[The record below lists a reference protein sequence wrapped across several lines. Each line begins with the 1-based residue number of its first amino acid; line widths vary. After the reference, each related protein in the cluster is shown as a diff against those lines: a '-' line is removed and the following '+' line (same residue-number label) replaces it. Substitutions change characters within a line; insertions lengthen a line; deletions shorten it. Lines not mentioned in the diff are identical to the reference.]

1 MDDRELLLFDIV
13 NLSLLARNNFS
24 RTIRET
30 TFNIFASLELGSRK
44 EKILG
49 FNVHLVRSSSNFY
62 PFVFLE
68 CTKLIVEINY

>member
-30 TFNIFASLELGSRK
+30 TFNIFASLEFQEGEDPGIQRASR
-44 EKILG
+44 
-49 FNVHLVRSSSNFY
+49 
-62 PFVFLE
+62 PFVVQFLSFRFSR
-68 CTKLIVEINY
+68 VHEINRRD